1 MKKSI
6 SLMLVSVLALSLAA
20 CSSKEN
26 APAESTAEEAVV
38 AERASSEVVEEAEAE
53 NAEAIEAE
61 NAENAES
68 EESKETENAEAS
80 EEVAEGAS
88 EENAEEAIPDTR
100 TVVEIDVCAM
110 EVLQDTD
117 IYDTPD
123 DSGNVLENAKAGWD
137 LIIFGYCEETGW
149 YETEYANN
157 KIGFI
162 NGEFLGDPKP
172 IPDGPTE

>member
-38 AERASSEVVEEAEAE
+38 AEQASSEVVEEAEAE
-53 NAEAIEAE
+53 NAET
-61 NAENAES
+61 AES

-88 EENAEEAIPDTR
+88 EENAEEAIPNTR

-149 YETEYANN
+149 YETEYAND

-162 NGEFLGDPKP
+162 NGEFLGEPKP

>member
-38 AERASSEVVEEAEAE
+38 AEQASSEAVEEAEAE
-53 NAEAIEAE
+53 NAEAVEAENAEAVEAE

-68 EESKETENAEAS
+68 EESKET
-80 EEVAEGAS
+80 
-88 EENAEEAIPDTR
+88 ENAEEAIPDTR

-123 DSGNVLENAKAGWD
+123 DSGNVLDNAKAGWD

-149 YETEYANN
+149 YETEYAND
-157 KIGFI
+157 KVGFI

>member
-38 AERASSEVVEEAEAE
+38 AEQASSEVVEEAEAE
-53 NAEAIEAE
+53 NAEAVEAENAEAVEAE

-68 EESKETENAEAS
+68 EESKET
-80 EEVAEGAS
+80 
-88 EENAEEAIPDTR
+88 ENAEEAIPDTR

-123 DSGNVLENAKAGWD
+123 DSGNVLDNAKAGWD

-149 YETEYANN
+149 YETEYAND
-157 KIGFI
+157 KVGFI

>member
-1 MKKSI
+1 
-6 SLMLVSVLALSLAA
+6 
-20 CSSKEN
+20 
-26 APAESTAEEAVV
+26 
-38 AERASSEVVEEAEAE
+38 
-53 NAEAIEAE
+53 
-61 NAENAES
+61 
-68 EESKETENAEAS
+68 
-80 EEVAEGAS
+80 
-88 EENAEEAIPDTR
+88 
-100 TVVEIDVCAM
+100 M

-149 YETEYANN
+149 YETEYAND
-157 KIGFI
+157 KVGFI

>member
-1 MKKSI
+1 MGKIMKKSI

-38 AERASSEVVEEAEAE
+38 AEQASSEAVEEAEAE
-53 NAEAIEAE
+53 NAEAVE
-61 NAENAES
+61 AENAES
-68 EESKETENAEAS
+68 EESKET
-80 EEVAEGAS
+80 
-88 EENAEEAIPDTR
+88 ENAEEAIPDTR

-149 YETEYANN
+149 YETEYAND
-157 KIGFI
+157 KVGFI